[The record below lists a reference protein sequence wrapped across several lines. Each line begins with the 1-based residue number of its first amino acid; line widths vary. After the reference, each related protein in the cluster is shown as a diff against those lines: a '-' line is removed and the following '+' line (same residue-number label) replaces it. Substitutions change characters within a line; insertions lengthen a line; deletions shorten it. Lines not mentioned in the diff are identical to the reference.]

1 MLVSQ
6 PVVEL
11 AASVGGSFRRLDS
24 RGGTK
29 EGEIWGRRVTQRGED
44 STTTCC
50 EYIACYETPTS
61 WNTRVKE
68 GGKLVSWLLCLV

>member
-24 RGGTK
+24 RGGTR
-29 EGEIWGRRVTQRGED
+29 GRSGGGRVTQRGED

-50 EYIACYETPTS
+50 EYIPCYETPTS
-61 WNTRVKE
+61 WNMRVEE
-68 GGKLVSWLLCLV
+68 GGKLVS

>member
-1 MLVSQ
+1 MRVGEPASSGARGFSGWLVQTSGFSGRD
-6 PVVEL
+6 E
-11 AASVGGSFRRLDS
+11 
-24 RGGTK
+24 RGGDL
-29 EGEIWGRRVTQRGED
+29 GGRRVTQRGED

-68 GGKLVSWLLCLV
+68 GGKLVS

>member
-29 EGEIWGRRVTQRGED
+29 EGEIWGR
-44 STTTCC
+44 
-50 EYIACYETPTS
+50 
-61 WNTRVKE
+61 E
-68 GGKLVSWLLCLV
+68 GDAAGGGFYYYVL